1 MDVIDFSNT
10 PNLIEF
16 FSFFLFS
23 CHCLIVSSLNS
34 SDEIV
39 SGGID
44 LVLKVIYS
52 TVERWFSK
60 WFAND

>member
-1 MDVIDFSNT
+1 MGVIDFSNT

-16 FSFFLFS
+16 LFS
-23 CHCLIVSSLNS
+23 RYCLTVSSLNS
-34 SDEIV
+34 SDEIA

-44 LVLKVIYS
+44 LILKVIYS